1 MSDADSSPVRFCC
14 DEADAD
20 AAVAPTTAAAAL
32 RNGAGVEPT
41 MHSASRTDP
50 RVFDCCRHGWCLYP
64 PATVTLEP
72 GDGETPVRPD
82 AATDYVTVHDDR
94 STAETLCAT
103 VETLWHVEVDE
114 GCPVLVTSWSGSFD
128 PRIGSQLVIAADG
141 VRKLAIPITTE
152 ETVTYDPET
161 PIAQVIPVPEALL
174 DDSFECG
181 ALDEQRIAAI
191 REIDD
196 AMRFYDPYGR
206 EYRVEKQPSELV
218 GTDRLE

>member
-1 MSDADSSPVRFCC
+1 MSDTDSSPVRFRCA
-14 DEADAD
+14 DTDAD
-20 AAVAPTTAAAAL
+20 EAVAPTTAAAAL

-41 MHSASRTDP
+41 IHSASRSDP
-50 RVFDCCRHGWCLYP
+50 RVFDCCQHGWCLYP
-64 PATVTLEP
+64 PTTITLEP
-72 GDGETPVRPD
+72 GEGVSPE
-82 AATDYVTVHDDR
+82 AATDYVMVHDDR

-114 GCPVLVTSWSGSFD
+114 GYPLFVTSWSGSFD
-128 PRIGSQLVIAADG
+128 HRIGSQLVTAADG
-141 VRKLAIPITTE
+141 VRELSIPITTDDA
-152 ETVTYDPET
+152 VTYDPET
-161 PIAQVIPVPEALL
+161 PIAQVIPIPEALL
-174 DDSFECG
+174 EESFECG

-218 GTDRLE
+218 GADRLE

>member
-1 MSDADSSPVRFCC
+1 MGEDDSSPIRFCC
-14 DEADAD
+14 DEVDAD

-41 MHSASRTDP
+41 IHSASRKDP

-72 GDGETPVRPD
+72 GEAPVRPD
-82 AATDYVTVHDDR
+82 AATDYVTVRDDR
-94 STAETLCAT
+94 STADSLCAT
-103 VETLWHVEVDE
+103 VETLWHVEVDD
-114 GCPVLVTSWSGSFD
+114 GYPVLVTSWSGSFD
-128 PRIGSQLVIAADG
+128 HRIGSQLVTAADG
-141 VRKLAIPITTE
+141 VRELAIPITTDDA
-152 ETVTYDPET
+152 VTYDPET

-181 ALDEQRIAAI
+181 ALDERRTAAI
-191 REIDD
+191 REIDN

-206 EYRVEKQPSELV
+206 DYRVEKQPTELV

>member
-1 MSDADSSPVRFCC
+1 MSDADSSPVRFRC
-14 DEADAD
+14 DEDDAD

-64 PATVTLEP
+64 PATITLEP
-72 GDGETPVRPD
+72 GEGVGPD
-82 AATDYVTVHDDR
+82 AATDYVTVHDER

-103 VETLWHVEVDE
+103 IETLWHVEVDE

-128 PRIGSQLVIAADG
+128 HRIGSQLVTAADG
-141 VRKLAIPITTE
+141 VRELAIPITTDDA
-152 ETVTYDPET
+152 VTYDPET

-181 ALDEQRIAAI
+181 ALDEQRVAAI

-206 EYRVEKQPSELV
+206 DYRVEKHPSELT
-218 GTDRLE
+218 GLERLE